1 MYVIDDTQPIFF
13 DEVSRAL
20 TGRGVSSLP
29 LSNYEPSKLVKPN
42 AIFISEASKN
52 LNLKSDTKLI
62 DFFKTNKFKKAFFL
76 QWNCSSLEIENYYNS
91 AINIFKAPCADNFRE
106 VMTTFF
112 LHRFFELVLHEA
124 PNLPC
129 ASETSMKLMQLIKKI
144 APTDATVL
152 ISGPT
157 GTGKEVLSNLVH
169 NYSNRQESPFVALNC
184 AAIPE
189 QMLESILFGH
199 EKGAFTGALQANQ
212 GLVRAASG
220 GTLLLD
226 EISEMP
232 LTLQSKL
239 LRVIQEKKVM
249 PIGSSVEIDVD
260 VRIIATTNRNMVNE
274 VKAGNFR
281 EDLFYRLNV
290 FPIDNES
297 LERRIEDVVPI
308 VAHLL
313 SKPFF
318 QKQEIYSISQDAVLA
333 LMKHNWPGNVRELD
347 NLIQRALI
355 LCEAKTINLDDL
367 IFDGDGSSSGPN
379 TAEVLASKLK
389 STEAS
394 EVL

>member
-20 TGRGVSSLP
+20 NGRGVSSCS
-29 LSNYEPSKLVKPN
+29 LSNYDPTDSVKPD
-42 AIFISEASKN
+42 AVFISEVMKN
-52 LNLKSDTKLI
+52 FNCKSDPQFI
-62 DFFKTNKFKKAFFL
+62 DFFKKNKFKKAFLFK
-76 QWNCSSLEIENYYNS
+76 WGCSRLEVESFYNS
-91 AINIFKAPCADNFRE
+91 AINVFNVPCAANFRDI
-106 VMTTFF
+106 MTTFY
-112 LHRFFELVLHEA
+112 LHRFFELVLQGT

-129 ASETSMKLMQLIKKI
+129 ASQTSINLMQLIKKI
-144 APTDATVL
+144 SPTDATVL

-169 NYSNRQESPFVALNC
+169 NYSNRRDNPFVALNC

-199 EKGAFTGALQANQ
+199 EKGSFTGALQANQ

-232 LTLQSKL
+232 VALQSKL

-249 PIGSSVEIDVD
+249 PIGSAVEIDVD

-274 VKAGNFR
+274 VKAGSFR

-290 FPIDNES
+290 FPIDNQS

-308 VAHLL
+308 VAHLI

-318 QKQEIYSISQDAVLA
+318 QRQEIYSISQDALLA

-355 LCEAKTINLDDL
+355 LCEDKRITLDNL

-389 STEAS
+389 PSEAS

>member
-42 AIFISEASKN
+42 AIFISEASKK
-52 LNLKSDTKLI
+52 LNWKSDTKLI
-62 DFFKTNKFKKAFFL
+62 DFFKKSKFKKAFFL
-76 QWNCSSLEIENYYNS
+76 QWNCSCLEIENYYNS
-91 AINIFKAPCADNFRE
+91 AINVFKAPCADNFRE
-106 VMTTFF
+106 IMTTFF
-112 LHRFFELVLHEA
+112 LHRFFELVLNGA

-232 LTLQSKL
+232 LPLQSKL

-274 VKAGNFR
+274 VKAGSFR

-318 QKQEIYSISQDAVLA
+318 QKQEIYSISQDALLA
-333 LMKHNWPGNVRELD
+333 LMQYNWPGNVRELD

-355 LCEAKTINLDDL
+355 LCEAKNINLDDL
-367 IFDGDGSSSGPN
+367 IFDGDGSSSRPN

>member
-42 AIFISEASKN
+42 AIFISEASKK
-52 LNLKSDTKLI
+52 LNWKSDTKLI
-62 DFFKTNKFKKAFFL
+62 DFFKKSKFKKAFFL
-76 QWNCSSLEIENYYNS
+76 QWNCSCLEIENYYNS
-91 AINIFKAPCADNFRE
+91 AINVFKAPCADNFRE
-106 VMTTFF
+106 IMTTFF
-112 LHRFFELVLHEA
+112 LHRFFELVLNGA

-232 LTLQSKL
+232 LPLQSKL

-274 VKAGNFR
+274 VKAGSFR

-318 QKQEIYSISQDAVLA
+318 QKQEIYSISQDALLA

-355 LCEAKTINLDDL
+355 LCEAKNINLDDL
-367 IFDGDGSSSGPN
+367 IFDGDGSSSRPN